1 MLKCDHSI
9 VFKAEFSSFHI
20 KCTLSN
26 YLLIRSKIYEKN
38 NLLAKLYHFS
48 DSGMSSP
55 RVAEDSVAS
64 SADDSSEVVLLKRRL
79 RHTQQNIQFLQGPT
93 LCMKVLIQMDILID

>member
-26 YLLIRSKIYEKN
+26 YLLIRSKIYKKK
-38 NLLAKLYHFS
+38 LLVKLYHLS

-79 RHTQQNIQFLQGPT
+79 RHTQQNIQFLQGSK
-93 LCMKVLIQMDILID
+93 LNIKILIQIDVLID